1 MLIVR
6 PARLEDLDSF
16 LELARLAG
24 PGFTS
29 LAVSDNEL
37 KERLEKSAKSFANPE
52 DSPGDYVFLLM
63 LEDTQTRE
71 VVGVGAIK
79 SQVGIEKP
87 FFNFK
92 ILNIIQS
99 SRAADR
105 HFNMEVML
113 LVNEYS
119 GASEVGTLFVKSK
132 MRGTGAGRL
141 ISQSRYMFI
150 AASPSRFSE
159 TVISELRGRVD
170 KNGYSPFWEA
180 LGRKF
185 FKMDFAE
192 ADKITA
198 ETDNQFITDLMP
210 KYPIYTAVLAE
221 EGQAVIGKAHPDGQ
235 AARRLLIEEGFRHEN
250 CVDIFDGGP
259 TMAVPRDQIRTV
271 KDSLLLPVSTE
282 DQSGKQTARALVSNN
297 RVEDFRAV
305 FTHVKIKDEC
315 AYLTKDTAQ
324 ALNIKTG
331 DMARI
336 MLARLSSISKPR
348 MNDRSIFSL
357 SKGNLCR

>member
-29 LAVSDNEL
+29 LAVSDNER
-37 KERLEKSAKSFANPE
+37 KERLEKSAKSFANP
-52 DSPGDYVFLLM
+52 DDGPGDYVFLLM
-63 LEDTQTRE
+63 LEDTQTGE

-79 SQVGIEKP
+79 SQGGIEKP

-159 TVISELRGRVD
+159 TVISELR
-170 KNGYSPFWEA
+170 
-180 LGRKF
+180 
-185 FKMDFAE
+185 
-192 ADKITA
+192 AD
-198 ETDNQFITDLMP
+198 M
-210 KYPIYTAVLAE
+210 
-221 EGQAVIGKAHPDGQ
+221 
-235 AARRLLIEEGFRHEN
+235 R
-250 CVDIFDGGP
+250 
-259 TMAVPRDQIRTV
+259 
-271 KDSLLLPVSTE
+271 LPV
-282 DQSGKQTARALVSNN
+282 R
-297 RVEDFRAV
+297 R
-305 FTHVKIKDEC
+305 
-315 AYLTKDTAQ
+315 
-324 ALNIKTG
+324 
-331 DMARI
+331 
-336 MLARLSSISKPR
+336 
-348 MNDRSIFSL
+348 
-357 SKGNLCR
+357 